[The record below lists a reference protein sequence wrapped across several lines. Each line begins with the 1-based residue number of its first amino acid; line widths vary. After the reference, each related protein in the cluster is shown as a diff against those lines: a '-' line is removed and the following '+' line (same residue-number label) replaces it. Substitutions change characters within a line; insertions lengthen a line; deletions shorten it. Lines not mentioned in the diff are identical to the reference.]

1 MSLYRLSLLAAALA
15 IAQGSAFAATLS
27 GSAPAVSTTVGGTTT
42 VLLTTTLSDAIDL
55 QGATLLLN
63 WDAGLQLTGVDA
75 SVAGGDLNSFI
86 GLFDPQFVVPDP
98 GIPGQYSLSVLGPL
112 SPITLEAGN
121 ATVSFTFKALATGTQ
136 NVTIDVHLTDGD
148 FNDVAFT
155 QPLVTSVNV
164 SAVPEAPPAAMLAA
178 GLGVLALLARRRRPS

>member
-55 QGATLLLN
+55 QGASLLLN
-63 WDAGLQLTGVDA
+63 WDAGLQLTSVDA

-86 GLFDPQFVVPDP
+86 ALFDPMFTQQNSGP
-98 GIPGQYSLSVLGPL
+98 GEYSLSVVGPL
-112 SPITLEAGN
+112 SPIPLAAGD

-164 SAVPEAPPAAMLAA
+164 TLVPEAPPAAMLAA
-178 GLGVLALLARRRRPS
+178 GLGVLALLARRRRSS

>member
-15 IAQGSAFAATLS
+15 IAQGSASAATLS

-55 QGATLLLN
+55 QGASLYLN
-63 WDAGLQLTGVDA
+63 WDAGLQFTGVDA

-86 GLFDPQFVVPDP
+86 GLFDPQFTVENSGP
-98 GIPGQYSLSVLGPL
+98 GAYSLQLVGPL

-136 NVTIDVHLTDGD
+136 NVTIDVHVTDGD

-155 QPLVTSVNV
+155 QPLATSVNV